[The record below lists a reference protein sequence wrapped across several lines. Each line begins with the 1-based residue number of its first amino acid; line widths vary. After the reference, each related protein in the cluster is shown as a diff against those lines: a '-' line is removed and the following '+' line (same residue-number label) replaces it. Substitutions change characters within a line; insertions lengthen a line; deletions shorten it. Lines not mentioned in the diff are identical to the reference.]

1 LPHVQKLYERIKD
14 RQDIQIITFNV
25 DDNIGLVAPFLK
37 QNKYTFPVI
46 PAQFLVNSLVP
57 MLGIPANWIVDT
69 NGVVRLERVGFG
81 RDEKWADQVIETLEK
96 ARAGA

>member
-1 LPHVQKLYERIKD
+1 MQL
-14 RQDIQIITFNV
+14 ITINV
-25 DDNIGLVAPFLK
+25 DDNVGLVGPLLK

-57 MLGIPANWIVDT
+57 MLGIPTNWIVDT

-81 RDEKWADQVIETLEK
+81 GDEKWADQAIETLEK
-96 ARAGA
+96 TRAGG